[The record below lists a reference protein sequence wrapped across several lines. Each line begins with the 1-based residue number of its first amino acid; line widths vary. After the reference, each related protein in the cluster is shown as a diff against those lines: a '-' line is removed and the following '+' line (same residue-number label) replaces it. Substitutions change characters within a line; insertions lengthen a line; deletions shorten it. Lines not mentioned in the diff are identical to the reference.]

1 MDEVDTAF
9 LTLIAQQE
17 MPAASNH
24 RARRQRQRQS
34 QAAIFQRLLSMFLWL
49 HVYTWYIMCRLPTPH
64 TAAVTKKRAPGA
76 LPWCQP
82 YFDTTMVLRAL
93 ALSHSVLRDA
103 QKGRLWWI
111 FPIPSTGV
119 KTHTVYRFLSNRPS
133 DGHFHSNFLIHRRV
147 LPPSWRIQ
155 AVYYCQV
162 RTLLKKASPCSA
174 ALKI

>member
-1 MDEVDTAF
+1 MFRYRAVYIYNCMDEVDTAF
-9 LTLIAQQE
+9 LTLIPQQE
-17 MPAASNH
+17 MPAASSNH

-34 QAAIFQRLLSMFLWL
+34 QAAIFQRLLSMLFLWL

-64 TAAVTKKRAPGA
+64 TVAVTKKRAPGA
-76 LPWCQP
+76 LPWCQV

-119 KTHTVYRFLSNRPS
+119 KIHTVYRFLSNRPS
-133 DGHFHSNFLIHRRV
+133 DGHAYSNFFIHRRV
-147 LPPSWRIQ
+147 LPPSWSI
-155 AVYYCQV
+155 
-162 RTLLKKASPCSA
+162 
-174 ALKI
+174 